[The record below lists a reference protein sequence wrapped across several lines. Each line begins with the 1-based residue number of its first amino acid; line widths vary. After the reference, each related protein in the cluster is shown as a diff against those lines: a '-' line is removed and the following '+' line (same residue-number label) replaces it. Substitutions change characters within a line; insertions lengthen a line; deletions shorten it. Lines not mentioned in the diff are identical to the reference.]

1 MKYNIWNAIA
11 YEVTNLLIE
20 FDSRWYNNRIVK
32 LIRAHCFPDWVIW
45 KTERTMESVDKQIE
59 EIKEGWKRI
68 DDEKYVKPI
77 ITEHPP
83 DGSKAQELLGGELQ
97 ISAPWYKNG
106 ENTFTIT
113 SPPSSDGGQQK

>member
-11 YEVTNLLIE
+11 YEVTNLLID
-20 FDSRWYNNRIVK
+20 FDSRWYNNYLVK
-32 LIRAHCFPDWVIW
+32 LIRSHCFPDWVIW
-45 KTERTMESVDKQIE
+45 KTERTMERVDKQIE
-59 EIKEGWKRI
+59 EIKEGWKQI

-77 ITEHPP
+77 ITEHEP
-83 DGSKAQELLGGELQ
+83 DGSKAQELLGGMLQ

-113 SPPSSDGGQQK
+113 RPPEDSGGQQK